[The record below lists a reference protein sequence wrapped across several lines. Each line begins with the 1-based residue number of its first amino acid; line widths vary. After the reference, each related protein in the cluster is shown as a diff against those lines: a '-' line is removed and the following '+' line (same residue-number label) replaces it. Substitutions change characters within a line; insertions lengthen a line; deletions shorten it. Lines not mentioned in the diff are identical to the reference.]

1 MGCPFKLRDHQ
12 QKALAKMHNGC
23 ILCGGTGSGK
33 SVTSL
38 AYYFKGCG
46 GQVIPTIGKM
56 KNPKDLY
63 VITTARKRDSGE
75 WLGDMSHF
83 LISPYEECTPYK
95 MKVVID
101 SWNNIKKYDE
111 VTNAFFIFDEQRV
124 VGYGSWTK
132 SFLKIAKNN
141 EWILLSATPG
151 DTYSDYMPV
160 FIANGFYKNKTEF
173 TREHC
178 VYNRYSKFPQIERY
192 INTGRLNRLRRIV
205 LVDMPYE
212 KPAEQHHFDI
222 FCDYDK
228 LAYKELCRTRFNIDT
243 GKPIEN
249 ASEFCYELRKIC
261 NSDISRINFVLDMHK
276 KVDRIIIFYNFDYE
290 LEALLNAPYDDG
302 VVVAQWNGHI
312 HEEVPRKCSRWIYL
326 VQYAAGAEAWNCI
339 LTDTMIFY
347 SQNYSYKMT
356 TQAAGRI
363 DRLTTPYSDLNYYHL
378 KSKSGIDLAISKSLS
393 EKKKF
398 NETKFD
404 KMGFA

>member
-1 MGCPFKLRDHQ
+1 MAGSFKLRDHQ
-12 QKALAKMHNGC
+12 QKALSKMHNGC

-46 GQVIPTIGKM
+46 GQVIPSIGKM

-132 SFLKIAKNN
+132 SFLKIAKSN

-243 GKPIEN
+243 GEPIEN

-290 LEALLNAPYDDG
+290 LEILLNAPYDDG